1 MSSFAFEAMTLNMS
15 DGYVEGLLRSLRKGI
30 LDENVYNNLKT
41 ASNINDFK
49 QLIEETDYGSDVF
62 TVGADASDFEV
73 TSLRKAM
80 KERLMGEFDFL
91 KAQAVYPLNQF
102 LSMMLHGYQIDNV
115 VFIIEGLKTG
125 RNLEELLKTAD
136 PLGRFPELKNI
147 QPIEGDDYASLYQ
160 NVLIDLPI
168 GSYFR
173 KFLDEVTAAAQAD
186 EGNEIDTKFI
196 SEAMAD
202 YSL

>member
-1 MSSFAFEAMTLNMS
+1 MTLNIS